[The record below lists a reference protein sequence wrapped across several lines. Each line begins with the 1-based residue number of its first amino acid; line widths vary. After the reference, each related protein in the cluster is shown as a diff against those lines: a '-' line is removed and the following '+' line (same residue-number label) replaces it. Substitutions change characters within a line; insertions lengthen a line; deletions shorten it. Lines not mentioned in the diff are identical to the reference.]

1 MSYKVIHVKGI
12 SDGGYDISAATA
24 HDDWFKQ
31 IIEDA
36 VDIDASTLT
45 ATLTARVA
53 RQDHSIEIVG
63 GVYLSASMACNLCLV
78 EFDYQQEIPFRFLLE
93 PLPKGKAGK
102 AIEDEKQED
111 INDSLDFS
119 YYSSDEIDLGDL
131 IRQHITMAQP
141 ISYTCSES
149 CRGLC
154 PKCGKN
160 LNIESCE
167 CGAESDE
174 NPFSTLKGFKPRS
187 A

>member
-1 MSYKVIHVKGI
+1 MSYKVIRVKDI
-12 SDGGYDISAATA
+12 SEGGDDISAATA

-36 VDIDASTLT
+36 VELDISTLT
-45 ATLTARVA
+45 ATLTAKIA
-53 RQDHSIEIVG
+53 RQDHSIEIMG
-63 GVYLSASMACNLCLV
+63 GVYLSATMACNHCLV
-78 EFDYQQEIPFRFLLE
+78 EFDYQQEIPFRFLME
-93 PLPKGKAGK
+93 PLPKGEAGK
-102 AIEDEKQED
+102 IIEDEEQED
-111 INDSLDFS
+111 INDSMDFS
-119 YYSSDEIDLGDL
+119 YYSGEEIDLGDL

-141 ISYTCSES
+141 ISYTCNDS

-167 CGAESDE
+167 CESESDD
-174 NPFSTLKGFKPRS
+174 NPFSSLKGFKPRS